1 MAQHVPGPKRQVVMA
16 ADDTHDHSPHVH
28 GGQPSTSKDAVQ
40 DPVCGMTVDPHTAKH
55 RHTHNGR
62 PYYFCSASCRG
73 EVRGQSRASI

>member
-1 MAQHVPGPKRQVVMA
+1 MA

-40 DPVCGMTVDPHTAKH
+40 DPVCGMTVDPHTTKH

-62 PYYFCSASCRG
+62 PLLFLLWQVP
-73 EVRGQSRASI
+73 EKI